1 MITGNESSQ
10 SKFKSHYDL
19 KYSVTFNIHQMH
31 NDSTVKIMSAHIEK
45 QSEIV
50 SIQHLK
56 YMTEQKNVNVKTQR
70 VYQRIERGRE
80 DTTLQ

>member
-19 KYSVTFNIHQMH
+19 NYSVTSNFHLMH
-31 NDSTVKIMSAHIEK
+31 KDSIVKIMSAHIEK
-45 QSEIV
+45 QSDIV

-56 YMTEQKNVNVKTQR
+56 YMTKQKNVNLKTQR
-70 VYQRIERGRE
+70 VYQRIESGRE